1 MIKPTVLA
9 ALLATA
15 TAAATATSAS
25 TLRAQAPRKWPPDS
39 LINVQVFAKNTPV
52 VQVWGN
58 MRNIAFGLGV
68 TCTFCHVGPEGAP
81 LDQID
86 FPSDDKRNK
95 LVARQMMRMMQEV
108 NRRIDSI
115 PARATPA
122 VTVTCATC
130 HRGVSRPVPLA
141 SIIAEIATASGADSA
156 LRAYR
161 ALRDRYYG
169 QDSYDFSEPSL
180 NTAAF
185 RTARAGK
192 HDDGLALLRYN
203 EQLFPNTAAL
213 SIVRGN
219 ISLMRA
225 DTASAEAAFREA
237 IRRDSTSD
245 EARGRLR
252 DINRRP

>member
-1 MIKPTVLA
+1 MIKPAILI
-9 ALLATA
+9 ALLGAA
-15 TAAATATSAS
+15 AAAATMSAS
-25 TLRAQAPRKWPPDS
+25 TLRAQAPGKWPPDS
-39 LINVQVFAKNTPV
+39 LINVQVFPKNTPV

-68 TCTFCHVGPEGAP
+68 TCTFCHVGREDAP
-81 LDQID
+81 LEQID
-86 FPSDDKRNK
+86 FVSDDKRNK
-95 LVARQMMRMMQEV
+95 LVARQMMRMMQEA

-122 VTVTCATC
+122 ITVTCATC

-141 SIIAEIATASGADSA
+141 TLISEVATASGADSA
-156 LRAYR
+156 LRVYR

-169 QDSYDFSEPSL
+169 RDAYDFSEPSL

-185 RTARAGK
+185 RTARAGR
-192 HDDGLALLRYN
+192 HDDGFALLRYN
-203 EQLFPNTAAL
+203 EQLFPGTAAL

-225 DTASAEAAFREA
+225 DTAAAEAAFREA